1 MTHSYFPIIDSDGHS
16 IVDTVTG
23 DETNG
28 KKKDRKCKIVV
39 DFRAAVCRCPLPYER
54 EPPPTKKNT
63 LYLVLSLK
71 VEKGG
76 KRIKYD

>member
-28 KKKDRKCKIVV
+28 KTKDRKCKIVV
-39 DFRAAVCRCPLPYER
+39 DFRAAVCPLPYER